1 MDRFSY
7 ICTALLLSVAT
18 LSCSKQDRENTII
31 TQENSIDR
39 YISSLGGVQV
49 VRNNGAN
56 RVIISSD
63 NSAAVAGRGD
73 SLYIRFAGYIFSNGR
88 GKMFVTNDTSVV
100 ENKDFVEVVQKPFGI
115 KLGSTPLVK
124 GLERGLEGVTQK
136 EHCYIIFS
144 AKYGFNNTVVYG
156 IPKLSPLFY
165 EVWVDK
171 IVKNGEE

>member
-1 MDRFSY
+1 MNRFLHIS
-7 ICTALLLSVAT
+7 IVVIFGIAAV
-18 LSCSKQDRENTII
+18 SCSKQDRENTII
-31 TQENSIDR
+31 SQENSIDR

-63 NSAAVAGRGD
+63 NSAAIAERGD

-88 GKMFVTNDTSVV
+88 GPMFITNDTSAVG
-100 ENKDFVEVVQKPFGI
+100 NKDFVEIVQKPYGI
-115 KLGSTPLVK
+115 RLGSTPLVK
-124 GLERGLEGVTQK
+124 GLDRGLEGVTQG

-144 AKYGFNNTVVYG
+144 AKYGFNNTEVYV

-165 EVWVDK
+165 EIWVDK
-171 IVKNGEE
+171 IAKNGE